1 MTGFPPISMEM
12 PKNEI
17 CHIRGINFCFTGTF
31 WPTLYGHSYINRGTQ
46 RRFPPK
52 CIKNTFWAIQSTIRS
67 LEMLSKRRFEIYI
80 CSVILGHF
88 ESFRNFQGFS
98 IIFPAKLLIA
108 SHPPPHKHL
117 LNRRQHSF
125 PMLSQSHCTFQI
137 LESWPWP
144 QGNLI
149 ITRSALNTGKA
160 FWPLINVR
168 FRAAKI
174 RFSQIL
180 EYSMHCITL
189 AKNRKE
195 GKR

>member
-1 MTGFPPISMEM
+1 MYSKTIFYEHSSHLWKVWKARIQIQCMSAELLVSKLVQFIFKQVRVFSRDNNSGKRNIIPL
-12 PKNEI
+12 PK
-17 CHIRGINFCFTGTF
+17 
-31 WPTLYGHSYINRGTQ
+31 
-46 RRFPPK
+46 
-52 CIKNTFWAIQSTIRS
+52 TIR
-67 LEMLSKRRFEIYI
+67 LPCR
-80 CSVILGHF
+80 H
-88 ESFRNFQGFS
+88 FQGSSFF
-98 IIFPAKLLIA
+98 I
-108 SHPPPHKHL
+108 PPNKRL
-117 LNRRQHSF
+117 LNWRQHSF

-144 QGNLI
+144 QGSLI
-149 ITRSALNTGKA
+149 ITWSARNTGKA

-189 AKNRKE
+189 AKERKE

>member
-1 MTGFPPISMEM
+1 MGKEKAHFLPASPVLTGFPPISMEM

-17 CHIRGINFCFTGTF
+17 CNIRGINFCFTGTF

-52 CIKNTFWAIQSTIRS
+52 RIKNTFWAIQSTIRS

-137 LESWPWP
+137 LES
-144 QGNLI
+144 
-149 ITRSALNTGKA
+149 
-160 FWPLINVR
+160 
-168 FRAAKI
+168 
-174 RFSQIL
+174 
-180 EYSMHCITL
+180 
-189 AKNRKE
+189 
-195 GKR
+195 